1 VIPVDEDLDRKE
13 VKAMKY
19 TKPELVLVE
28 SALRTIQGIP
38 KPTVGSFDAPKNDYT
53 ATLNGYEADE

>member
-1 VIPVDEDLDRKE
+1 
-13 VKAMKY
+13 MKY
-19 TKPELVLVE
+19 MKAEIVLAE

-38 KPTVGSFDAPKNDYT
+38 KPTVGSFDAPKNNYT